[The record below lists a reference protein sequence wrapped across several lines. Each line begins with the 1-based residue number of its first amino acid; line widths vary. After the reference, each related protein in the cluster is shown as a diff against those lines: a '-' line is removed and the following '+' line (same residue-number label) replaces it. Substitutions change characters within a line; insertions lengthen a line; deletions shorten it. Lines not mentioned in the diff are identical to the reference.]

1 MSRVSHFQRFS
12 QPENHATNNTL
23 LLLRY
28 FYQSSPFKIQKVL
41 TSLLETELSIGLT
54 FEQQIRGDASVPDA
68 LIKQEPLRIFIE
80 TKRGGD
86 LDSDQI
92 RRHFKSIVKREAG
105 TSRVEGAIL
114 IGLTK
119 EAIADSDRKALAADA
134 ASQGMTFAAVTFSQ
148 IVEALR
154 AQCAEFEQEL
164 LSIVEDYES
173 YLSDERLLEARNRWL
188 VVFPCGTSILENER
202 FGLYYEPPSRPCKR
216 SYRFIGVYDRK
227 TVAFVGTVE
236 AISVA
241 SWADGVITFT
251 EEAGCLTDSHR
262 KRIMSAI
269 ENTPYYDLKENPHR
283 FYLVDRF
290 IPTNAK
296 KTSPGGIWGMRYLD
310 MSKIVTAY
318 NPRKEYATEELA
330 AALKD
335 ATWE

>member
-54 FEQQIRGDASVPDA
+54 FEQHIRGDASVPDA

-119 EAIADSDRKALAADA
+119 
-134 ASQGMTFAAVTFSQ
+134 
-148 IVEALR
+148 
-154 AQCAEFEQEL
+154 
-164 LSIVEDYES
+164 
-173 YLSDERLLEARNRWL
+173 
-188 VVFPCGTSILENER
+188 
-202 FGLYYEPPSRPCKR
+202 
-216 SYRFIGVYDRK
+216 
-227 TVAFVGTVE
+227 
-236 AISVA
+236 
-241 SWADGVITFT
+241 
-251 EEAGCLTDSHR
+251 
-262 KRIMSAI
+262 
-269 ENTPYYDLKENPHR
+269 
-283 FYLVDRF
+283 
-290 IPTNAK
+290 
-296 KTSPGGIWGMRYLD
+296 
-310 MSKIVTAY
+310 
-318 NPRKEYATEELA
+318 
-330 AALKD
+330 
-335 ATWE
+335 